1 LSKSVDNCLIRYID
15 LDLLILFPMAFL
27 DWFSKR
33 SRPQL
38 GTQGSKSLPSR
49 ILNDPFYRFQ
59 SLDEIRL
66 AASLGIQIDVN
77 QASVDDWLRIPGLS
91 IHQARMLT
99 QLSQSGVQFLCVE
112 DLSAALGLSLQRL
125 KPLEPILSFCYYE
138 TDRVCTIQRVN
149 LNTASVEELATIPGM
164 GKVLARA
171 IVRNRLSKGAFKN
184 LVDLQQR
191 LSLPSQTI
199 SNLMHYLNF

>member
-1 LSKSVDNCLIRYID
+1 MT
-15 LDLLILFPMAFL
+15 LF
-27 DWFSKR
+27 DWFSKQ
-33 SRPQL
+33 SRAQL
-38 GTQGSKSLPSR
+38 GSQLPNSLRSR

-59 SLDEIRL
+59 SLEEIRL

-99 QLSQSGVQFLCVE
+99 QLSDSGVQFFCVE
-112 DLSAALGLSLQRL
+112 DLAAALGLSLQRL

-138 TDRVCTIQRVN
+138 SESVCVIQRVN
-149 LNTASVEELATIPGM
+149 LNAASVEDLTGIPGM

-171 IVRNRLSKGAFKN
+171 IVRNRVSNGAYKN
-184 LVDLQQR
+184 LVELQQR
-191 LSLPSQTI
+191 LSLPSQTV
-199 SNLMHYLNF
+199 SNLMHYLSF